1 MEENSHRIIS
11 SFSAT
16 TGERYNDLF
25 KKYLSLL
32 QRVRSTWSLLSLDFA
47 GYVEL
52 CPKQQSRK
60 R

>member
-1 MEENSHRIIS
+1 MELHCGKSMEENSHRIIS

-32 QRVRSTWSLLSLDFA
+32 QRVPQHIVA
-47 GYVEL
+47 A
-52 CPKQQSRK
+52 
-60 R
+60 

>member
-1 MEENSHRIIS
+1 MKLHCGKCMEENSHRIIS

-32 QRVRSTWSLLSLDFA
+32 QRVRST
-47 GYVEL
+47 
-52 CPKQQSRK
+52 
-60 R
+60 